1 MNILPIFRFSTQEH
15 GIAPGVLANDGQQF
29 CSRDRMCL
37 AAFARLCDVNT
48 ITLANLKAPVEVTG
62 PRLGKGYAKLAL
74 KRSYERIRGD
84 GPPFT

>member
-1 MNILPIFRFSTQEH
+1 
-15 GIAPGVLANDGQQF
+15 
-29 CSRDRMCL
+29 MCL

-62 PRLGKGYAKLAL
+62 PRLGKGYVKLAL